1 MTLFAEAAELAVTD
15 GAPWLWIWG
24 GLSLLI
30 AAVVGFFAGVAYG
43 RTENQRL
50 LGRAKNNLQKL
61 FVAVTESLDFAT
73 EACRLLEGLP
83 AVVSEAQSGSLE
95 KQRLGLVTSLD
106 GILNKFRA
114 TLSPPTEKAVVIYPG
129 REESPFQ
136 WELEPEDRL
145 TGLPDHVSCAPN
157 VETLLKWGK
166 HAGKSSAVLL
176 VRVDKFEALRERY
189 GIADSQRLLKR
200 LSGILCRSVRDQD
213 LVCRSSCDTFA
224 ILMPGMERETAEK
237 FSVTLRNTV
246 SNSRFQL
253 SDLGPDVLLTV
264 SLGFTLCLEADTTDS
279 IWSRAQEALARSQ
292 RLGRN
297 QLHVHDGAALLHCVA
312 D

>member
-1 MTLFAEAAELAVTD
+1 MTLIAETAGLAVSD
-15 GAPWLWIWG
+15 GSSLLWIWG

-30 AAVVGFFAGVAYG
+30 AALVGFFAGVAYG
-43 RTENQRL
+43 RTENERL
-50 LGRAKNNLQKL
+50 LGRAKNNLHKL
-61 FVAVTESLDFAT
+61 FAAVTDSLNFAT

-83 AVVSEAQSGSLE
+83 TLVTPPQADSLQQ
-95 KQRLGLVTSLD
+95 QRQGLVTSLD
-106 GILNKFRA
+106 EILNKFRQSI
-114 TLSPPTEKAVVIYPG
+114 SPPVEKPVVFPG
-129 REESPFQ
+129 GQESPFQ

-145 TGLPDHVSCAPN
+145 TKLPDHVCCPN
-157 VETLLKWGK
+157 NVDILQKWAQHFSK
-166 HAGKSSAVLL
+166 TSSLLL
-176 VRVDKFEALRERY
+176 VRIDKFEMLRERY
-189 GIADSQRLLKR
+189 GIADSQQLVKR

-213 LVCRSSCDTFA
+213 LVCRSAGDTFA
-224 ILMPGMERETAEK
+224 ILMPGMDREGAEK

-264 SLGFTLCLEADTTDS
+264 SLGFTLCLDADTTDS
-279 IWSRAQEALARSQ
+279 IWARAQEALARSQ